1 MGCIVPKTR
10 AFFSRK
16 RIFFEINVRELLDLI
31 PAAHGS
37 TLEIDAI
44 EEQLQGLWRELE
56 FFISSIVAGR
66 PAEGSFFEAFG
77 GDPEAGAIEVE
88 ELESVAA
95 FVNERKDGFFYEF
108 LTEVLGG
115 DLSET
120 VEAFAHVAGLQGEV
134 DLERGVSEVDHLR
147 TPSRWRRR
155 SSEMRSAARWRS
167 S

>member
-1 MGCIVPKTR
+1 MGCIVPRTR

-16 RIFFEINVRELLDLI
+16 IISFEMNVRELLDLI

-37 TLEIDAI
+37 SLEIDAI
-44 EEQLQGLWRELE
+44 EEKLQSLWSELE
-56 FFISSIVAGR
+56 FFISSIVTGR
-66 PAEGSFFEAFG
+66 PAEGSFFESLG
-77 GDPEAGAIEVE
+77 GDPEAGAIEVK
-88 ELESVAA
+88 ELESIAA
-95 FVNERKDGFFYEF
+95 FVDEGKDGFFYEF
-108 LTEVLGG
+108 LTEVLCG

-120 VEAFAHVAGLQGEV
+120 VEAFAHVAGLKGEV
-134 DLERGVSEVDHLR
+134 DLERGIGEVDHLR